1 MFCQER
7 RPLDRQFIRFLVIK
21 LSESIKAF
29 EDSTDRNT
37 PINLMALKALKIWSF
52 EPKSSKILGEAQK
65 PCDWMLK
72 HAPHK
77 TYWTVLLEPLLSCY
91 VDLSLF
97 RHWISNSETFFHEI
111 LTLNSYFFSVS
122 QVSTKKLKVII
133 PYERIEERRERTT
146 QIH

>member
-52 EPKSSKILGEAQK
+52 EPKSS
-65 PCDWMLK
+65 
-72 HAPHK
+72 
-77 TYWTVLLEPLLSCY
+77 
-91 VDLSLF
+91 
-97 RHWISNSETFFHEI
+97 
-111 LTLNSYFFSVS
+111 
-122 QVSTKKLKVII
+122 
-133 PYERIEERRERTT
+133 
-146 QIH
+146 